1 MGAAVRVPAERAPFG
16 GARTARRRTFG
27 ASRAFCD
34 RGTYLS
40 ASSNRG
46 AGASTRASGT
56 TDSAMRANPSRVGRR
71 VAAAF
76 AASASPEQPH
86 RANAGRHERL
96 ASALIDAPSVGAWAR
111 APVTTCERHLITPR
125 RKLRRLN
132 ESDS

>member
-96 ASALIDAPSVGAWAR
+96 ASALIDKPL
-111 APVTTCERHLITPR
+111 C
-125 RKLRRLN
+125 RRLGART
-132 ESDS
+132 SDDVRTSSHHTPSEDATTERK

>member
-1 MGAAVRVPAERAPFG
+1 M
-16 GARTARRRTFG
+16 
-27 ASRAFCD
+27 
-34 RGTYLS
+34 S

-76 AASASPEQPH
+76 AASASLEPPH

-96 ASALIDAPSVGAWAR
+96 ASALIDAPSLGACAR
-111 APVTTCERHLITPR
+111 APVTTRERHQTPSEHTTR
-125 RKLRRLN
+125 GRRLMSQRN
-132 ESDS
+132 KPALLKLSIRA

>member
-1 MGAAVRVPAERAPFG
+1 MGAAVRVPAERALWG
-16 GARTARRRTFG
+16 GARTARRRAFG
-27 ASRAFCD
+27 ASRARD

-76 AASASPEQPH
+76 AASASLEQPH

-96 ASALIDAPSVGAWAR
+96 ASALIDKPL
-111 APVTTCERHLITPR
+111 C
-125 RKLRRLN
+125 RRLGART
-132 ESDS
+132 SDDVRTSSHHTPSEDATTERK

>member
-1 MGAAVRVPAERAPFG
+1 MGAAVQVPAERAPFG

-27 ASRAFCD
+27 ASRARD

-96 ASALIDAPSVGAWAR
+96 ASALIDKPL
-111 APVTTCERHLITPR
+111 C
-125 RKLRRLN
+125 RRLGART
-132 ESDS
+132 SDDVRTSSHHTPSEDATTERK

>member
-27 ASRAFCD
+27 ASRARD

-76 AASASPEQPH
+76 AASASLEQPH

-125 RKLRRLN
+125 RKMRRLN